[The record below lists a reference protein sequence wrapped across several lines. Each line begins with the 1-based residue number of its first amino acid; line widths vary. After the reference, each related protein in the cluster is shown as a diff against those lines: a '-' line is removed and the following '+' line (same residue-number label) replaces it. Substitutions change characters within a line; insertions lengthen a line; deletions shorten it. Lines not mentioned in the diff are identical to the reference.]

1 MLPTSLMW
9 VSWGENSQEAAPSCV
24 GIGHH
29 LQEHL
34 VAHRNKGS
42 WLERPTEATESLPI
56 GMATVN
62 IHIVVAAQVV
72 VLQVNKAEWQ
82 DHHLSLRHLSG
93 ETPLDYWKIIYD
105 YTGTILLLKQFKG
118 NISNICYDY
127 ICSSSI
133 LMFTFRGHCTWN
145 KASCKNC
152 LQLAVAVVFLEGNWE
167 FGVSEWVA
175 QSCCNLTNSFSFS
188 VIVSFWAIAVTSC
201 WTHCDSPHT
210 FGVWRVNS
218 WVALAP
224 DYSRLTCDV
233 TTASKGWSRKRKMFY
248 IFQIKLWLTL
258 KLHTHQRQHVVDL
271 IQI

>member
-175 QSCCNLTNSFSFS
+175 QSCCFNKQFFFQCHSIFLGYSCNIMLDSLWFS
-188 VIVSFWAIAVTSC
+188 
-201 WTHCDSPHT
+201 THIWCLEGKLLGSP
-210 FGVWRVNS
+210 G
-218 WVALAP
+218 
-224 DYSRLTCDV
+224 SRLFQTHLWCYH
-233 TTASKGWSRKRKMFY
+233 RK
-248 IFQIKLWLTL
+248 
-258 KLHTHQRQHVVDL
+258 
-271 IQI
+271 